1 MPEIPSPT
9 SAFRKNPKVEE
20 APVGTD
26 LMLFDPAAGQFF
38 MLNQAMSF
46 VWKRSDGAT
55 TLADIAGALL
65 EEFDGVPADAVNTDV
80 TQAAA
85 DMVAKGLLLT
95 A

>member
-1 MPEIPSPT
+1 MSETSSPA

-46 VWKRSDGAT
+46 VWKKSDGRT
-55 TLADIAGALL
+55 TLADIASALL
-65 EEFDGVPADAVNTDV
+65 EEFDSVPVEAVNADV
-80 TQAAA
+80 AQAAA
-85 DMVAKGLLLT
+85 EMVAKGLLLT